1 MKATIKQAL
10 SMIRENRLFTGIYI
24 AGTAL
29 AIAST
34 TIMAIIYYVKIANIY
49 PETNRDKICYLNYIK
64 FEKQTMLVEHE
75 NEEVENSSPI
85 KDLRQINI

>member
-1 MKATIKQAL
+1 
-10 SMIRENRLFTGIYI
+10 MIRENRLFTGIYI

-49 PETNRDKICYLNYIK
+49 PETNRDKICYLN
-64 FEKQTMLVEHE
+64 
-75 NEEVENSSPI
+75 
-85 KDLRQINI
+85 